1 MKRFICAVLT
11 LTMLLGLML
20 PCAHAAGEEEFHGY
34 LVGLPEL
41 RLMSVQDVDADV
53 TRLTDDVCLVDSLAD
68 VRAMQKAG
76 LVEYYEPNYPMYLM
90 DTQWNMSIVNAP
102 SAWNHMNSDEEYDR
116 RGTGVT
122 IAVIDSGVSADNTDF
137 IPEHILPYFDYYNN
151 ENGVDIWHGT
161 FVTGLI
167 AAQVDNG
174 IGIDGAAPD
183 VNILPITIT
192 KGGKS
197 DTAVAIQALD
207 YAVKQGADIINLSIG
222 GSKSTRSLERACQ
235 EVVDAGV
242 IIVAAAGNYEKDAT
256 DFSEK
261 NIIYPAGYDCV
272 VGVSGVKA
280 TVDGPVFDD
289 TYSYFNNKVNVCAPG
304 TNIKSLYFALGT
316 ASASG
321 TSFAAPIVS
330 SMAAIAKQVNPAITQ
345 DTFTALVQD
354 TATDLGDPGYDVYY
368 GHGLVNMEAFCEA
381 LDEEYP
387 IRYVSGGQ
395 DAEFEEDV
403 PRTYTIADPDV
414 TLPIPVRDGYRFVGW
429 YNNPGLLG
437 NAVTKIPTASMGVKT
452 FYAKWQQIPNTAPAI
467 RADAPRQASVTPAS
481 LDGVTAAIPFSADIS
496 SWFED
501 AEGDAITIELTEGP
515 AELTGNSLTY
525 IPAAQDAGKNV
536 LLRFRASDSKG
547 AVSDIHTVTVRV
559 GAVPNSVPA
568 IAENAPTAAEAS
580 PLSADG
586 KTAAVPFRAD
596 VSEWFTDADQE
607 ALNYYLIEGPA
618 TLDNSLLEFTPVPQE
633 AGQEITLR
641 VQAEDGSGAR
651 SPVHTITIY
660 VSTTPNSAPVVTA
673 SGPAEVYC
681 TPASL
686 DRKTAA
692 QSFSADLS
700 EWFSDP
706 DDDELTYR
714 LLEGPGTLSG
724 AAYTYTPA
732 ANEGGCDYQLRLQAT
747 DKKGAVSPVLSV
759 TVHVGIVPN
768 SAPTVEASAP
778 AQGQATPPSLDG
790 KTAAVPYT
798 ADVSEW
804 FRDLDGDSLTYRVTG
819 AALDGT
825 TLSCTPTLQDVGRTI
840 ELTVEA
846 ADGSGLTASHTIRVA
861 VGAVPNSAPAISA
874 NAPVE
879 VSCTPASLDGNTAAV
894 PYTADVSEW
903 FSDPDGDE
911 LIYALLDGPGVLS
924 GTVCTCTPAV
934 NEGGRDYQLRLQATD
949 KKGAV
954 SPVLSV
960 TVHVGIV
967 PNSAP
972 TVEASAP
979 AQGQAAPP
987 SLDGRTAAVPY
998 TADVSE
1004 WFRDLDGDSL
1014 TYRVTGA
1021 ALDGTTL
1028 SCTPAV
1034 QDAGKTIV
1042 LTVEAADNSGS
1053 TVSHTV
1059 RVAVG
1064 AVPNSAPAISG
1075 TVPAEVFCTP
1085 ASLDGK
1091 TTAVPYAADVS
1102 EWFSDPDGDSL
1113 TYALLEG
1120 PGTLEGAAY
1129 SFTPP
1134 AADSAKDLTLRL
1146 QAKDAQGAQSP
1157 VLTLIIHVADL
1168 TNSAPTLSGSA
1179 PALVELSPAS
1189 LDGLTSGDVFTADIG
1204 GWFTDADGEALSY
1217 RLLEGPA
1224 KLEGST
1230 LTFVPDAG
1238 LAGSNVTVRLQAVDP
1253 RNALSP
1259 VLSLTFRVGAV
1270 PSSQS
1275 TLEDAGDISLDLCR
1289 LSEEVCYTV
1298 RLYDNTVTG
1307 VTLNGE
1313 DAVWTMEGET
1323 LYITLPAGLSEGE
1336 AEVCIRFDRCEPVTA
1351 RLNVFRDCPSAPFTD
1366 IDINM
1371 WYHSS
1376 VDFAVRRGLM
1386 QGVSAD
1392 RFAPND
1398 TFTRA
1403 MMVTVLYRLAGQP
1416 EVTAECPF
1424 DDVPEGM
1431 WYTVPVAWA
1440 AENGI
1445 VNGTGPGKFD
1455 PNSPVTREQLVT
1467 ILFRYAGDDGVR
1479 AELDAFPD
1487 ARDVSGFAVGPVG
1500 WAIGHGIISGV
1511 STGGNVTISPLASAT
1526 RTQVAA
1532 ILMRFI
1538 GE

>member
-90 DTQWNMSIVNAP
+90 DTQWNMSAVNAP
-102 SAWNHMNSDEEYDR
+102 SAWNHQNADEEYDR

-437 NAVTKIPTASMGVKT
+437 NAVTKIPTASMGGKT

-768 SAPTVEASAP
+768 SAPTVAASAP
-778 AQGQATPPSLDG
+778 AQGQAT
-790 KTAAVPYT
+790 
-798 ADVSEW
+798 
-804 FRDLDGDSLTYRVTG
+804 
-819 AALDGT
+819 
-825 TLSCTPTLQDVGRTI
+825 
-840 ELTVEA
+840 
-846 ADGSGLTASHTIRVA
+846 
-861 VGAVPNSAPAISA
+861 
-874 NAPVE
+874 
-879 VSCTPASLDGNTAAV
+879 
-894 PYTADVSEW
+894 
-903 FSDPDGDE
+903 
-911 LIYALLDGPGVLS
+911 
-924 GTVCTCTPAV
+924 
-934 NEGGRDYQLRLQATD
+934 
-949 KKGAV
+949 
-954 SPVLSV
+954 
-960 TVHVGIV
+960 
-967 PNSAP
+967 
-972 TVEASAP
+972 
-979 AQGQAAPP
+979 PP

-1064 AVPNSAPAISG
+1064 AVPNSAPAISD

-1289 LSEEVCYTV
+1289 LPEEVCYTI

-1307 VTLNGE
+1307 VTLNGG

-1500 WAIGHGIISGV
+1500 WAIGHGIVSGV